1 MENTNNHFSK
11 YPHGNEE
18 INKLTVTEG
27 LVYVSLRYFYRGNS
41 DVYPSL
47 QRVADLSELSI
58 KTVDKC
64 IKKLIDKEYITRE
77 KKGKKYFYTFLETDE
92 QFEKFSDAFLL
103 NRKLSA
109 REKAYI
115 ISITRFMFKN
125 SDEGTGDISYTNREI
140 AEKINVSERMV
151 IELNKSLVEKEILQ
165 DSKAVTKKFNL
176 RPIDQMII
184 LELANQKEDIEDL
197 KIKYNKIEQDN
208 EELRKE
214 LSELKKTLDSKN
226 KNTEENKKLEDF
238 ILD

>member
-1 MENTNNHFSK
+1 MENTNNHFNK

-18 INKLTVTEG
+18 INELSIAEG
-27 LVYVSLRYFYRGNS
+27 LVCVSLYYFYRGKP

-47 QRVADLSELSI
+47 QRIAEIAELSI

-64 IKKLIDKEYITRE
+64 IKSLIDKEYITRE
-77 KKGKKYFYTFLETDE
+77 KKGKKYFYTFLKTDE

-103 NRKLSA
+103 NKKLTA

-115 ISITRFMFKN
+115 VSITRFMFKN
-125 SDEGTGDISYTNREI
+125 SEDGTGDISYTNKEI
-140 AEKINVSERMV
+140 AEKIHISERMV

-165 DSKAVTKKFNL
+165 DSKAITKKFNL

-184 LELANQKEDIEDL
+184 LELADQKEDIEDL

-208 EELRKE
+208 AELRKRVAE
-214 LSELKKTLDSKN
+214 LEKFALKDTK
-226 KNTEENKKLEDF
+226 ENKKLTDF
-238 ILD
+238 VLD

>member
-1 MENTNNHFSK
+1 MENTNNHFNK

-18 INKLTVTEG
+18 INKLTIIEG
-27 LVYVSLRYFYRGNS
+27 LVYISLRYFYRGNS

-47 QRVADLSELSI
+47 QRIADLAELSI

-103 NRKLSA
+103 NKKLSA

-125 SDEGTGDISYTNREI
+125 SEEETGDISYTNKEI

-151 IELNKSLVEKEILQ
+151 MELNKSLVEKEILQ
-165 DSKAVTKKFNL
+165 DSKAITKKFNL

-184 LELANQKEDIEDL
+184 LELTSQKEDIETL
-197 KIKYNKIEQDN
+197 KTKYSKIEQDN
-208 EELRKE
+208 I
-214 LSELKKTLDSKN
+214 ELKKRVAELEKLALKDTK
-226 KNTEENKKLEDF
+226 KNKKLADF
-238 ILD
+238 TLD

>member
-58 KTVDKC
+58 KTVDKS
-64 IKKLIDKEYITRE
+64 IKKLVDKEYITRE

-208 EELRKE
+208 KELRKE

-226 KNTEENKKLEDF
+226 KNTKENKKLEDF

>member
-1 MENTNNHFSK
+1 MENTNNHFNK
-11 YPHGNEE
+11 YPHGNDE
-18 INKLTVTEG
+18 INKLTIIEG

-47 QRVADLSELSI
+47 QRIADLAELSI

-103 NRKLSA
+103 NKKLSA

-125 SDEGTGDISYTNREI
+125 SEEETGDISYTNKEI

-151 IELNKSLVEKEILQ
+151 MELNKSLVEKEILQ
-165 DSKAVTKKFNL
+165 DSKAITKKFNL

-184 LELANQKEDIEDL
+184 LELTSQKEDIETL
-197 KIKYNKIEQDN
+197 KTKYSKIEQDN
-208 EELRKE
+208 I
-214 LSELKKTLDSKN
+214 ELKKRVAELEKLALKDTK
-226 KNTEENKKLEDF
+226 KNKKLTDF
-238 ILD
+238 VLD

>member
-1 MENTNNHFSK
+1 MENTNNHFNK

-18 INKLTVTEG
+18 INKLTIIEG

-47 QRVADLSELSI
+47 QRIADLAELSI

-103 NRKLSA
+103 NKKLSA

-125 SDEGTGDISYTNREI
+125 SEEETGDISYTNKEI

-151 IELNKSLVEKEILQ
+151 MELNKSLVEKEILQ
-165 DSKAVTKKFNL
+165 DSKAITKKFNL

-184 LELANQKEDIEDL
+184 LELTSQKEDIETL
-197 KIKYNKIEQDN
+197 KTKYSKIEQDN
-208 EELRKE
+208 I
-214 LSELKKTLDSKN
+214 ELKKRVAELEKLALKDTK
-226 KNTEENKKLEDF
+226 KNKKLIDF
-238 ILD
+238 VLD

>member
-1 MENTNNHFSK
+1 MENTNNHFNK
-11 YPHGNEE
+11 YPHGNEL
-18 INKLTVTEG
+18 INKLSITEG
-27 LVYVSLRYFYRGNS
+27 LVYISLRYFYRGNS

-47 QRVADLSELSI
+47 QRIAELSELSI

-64 IKKLIDKEYITRE
+64 IKGLIDKKYITRD
-77 KKGKKYFYTFLETDE
+77 KKGKKYYYTFLETDE

-103 NRKLSA
+103 NKKLSA

-125 SDEGTGDISYTNREI
+125 SNEETGDISYTNKEI

-176 RPIDQMII
+176 RPIDQIII

-197 KIKYNKIEQDN
+197 RIKYNKIEQDN
-208 EELRKE
+208 TELRKE
-214 LSELKKTLDSKN
+214 LSELKKTLVSNN
-226 KNTEENKKLEDF
+226 KDIIENKKLESF
-238 ILD
+238 TLD

>member
-18 INKLTVTEG
+18 INKLTITEG

-47 QRVADLSELSI
+47 QRDADLSGLSK

-64 IKKLIDKEYITRE
+64 IKKLIDKKYITRE

-140 AEKINVSERMV
+140 AEKINGSERMV

-214 LSELKKTLDSKN
+214 LSELKKNLDLKN

>member
-1 MENTNNHFSK
+1 MENTNNHFNK
-11 YPHGNEE
+11 YPHGNEL
-18 INKLTVTEG
+18 INKLSIMEG
-27 LVYVSLRYFYRGNS
+27 LVYISLRYFYRGNS

-47 QRVADLSELSI
+47 QRIAELSELSI

-64 IKKLIDKEYITRE
+64 IKGLIDKKYITRD
-77 KKGKKYFYTFLETDE
+77 KKGKKYYYTFLETDE

-103 NRKLSA
+103 NKKLSA

-125 SDEGTGDISYTNREI
+125 SNEETGDISYTNKEI

-151 IELNKSLVEKEILQ
+151 IELNKSLVEKDILQ

-176 RPIDQMII
+176 RPIDQIII

-197 KIKYNKIEQDN
+197 RIKYGKIEQDN
-208 EELRKE
+208 IELRKE
-214 LSELKKTLDSKN
+214 LSELKKTLISNN
-226 KNTEENKKLEDF
+226 KDIIENRKLKSF
-238 ILD
+238 TLD

>member
-1 MENTNNHFSK
+1 MENTNNHFNK

-18 INKLTVTEG
+18 INKLTIIEG

-47 QRVADLSELSI
+47 QRIADLAELSI

-103 NRKLSA
+103 NKKLSA

-125 SDEGTGDISYTNREI
+125 SEEETGDISYTNKEI

-151 IELNKSLVEKEILQ
+151 MELNKSLVEKEILQ
-165 DSKAVTKKFNL
+165 DSKAITKKFNL

-184 LELANQKEDIEDL
+184 LELTSQKEDIETL
-197 KIKYNKIEQDN
+197 KTKYSKIEQDN
-208 EELRKE
+208 I
-214 LSELKKTLDSKN
+214 ELKKRVAELEKLALKDTK
-226 KNTEENKKLEDF
+226 KNKKLTDF
-238 ILD
+238 VLD

>member
-1 MENTNNHFSK
+1 MENTNNHFNK

-18 INKLTVTEG
+18 INKLTIIEG

-47 QRVADLSELSI
+47 QRIADLAELSI

-103 NRKLSA
+103 NKKLSA

-125 SDEGTGDISYTNREI
+125 SEEETGDISYTNKEI

-151 IELNKSLVEKEILQ
+151 MELNKSLVEKEILQ
-165 DSKAVTKKFNL
+165 DFKAITKKFNL

-184 LELANQKEDIEDL
+184 LELTSQKEDIETL
-197 KIKYNKIEQDN
+197 KTKYSKIEQDN
-208 EELRKE
+208 I
-214 LSELKKTLDSKN
+214 ELKKRVAELEKLALKDTK
-226 KNTEENKKLEDF
+226 KNKKLTDF
-238 ILD
+238 VLD

>member
-1 MENTNNHFSK
+1 MENTNNHFNK

-18 INKLTVTEG
+18 INKLTIIEG
-27 LVYVSLRYFYRGNS
+27 LVYVSLRYFYRGIS

-47 QRVADLSELSI
+47 QRIADLAELSI

-103 NRKLSA
+103 NKKLSA

-125 SDEGTGDISYTNREI
+125 SEEETGDISYTNKEI

-151 IELNKSLVEKEILQ
+151 MELNKSLVEKEILQ
-165 DSKAVTKKFNL
+165 DSKAITKKFNL

-184 LELANQKEDIEDL
+184 LELTNQKEDIETL
-197 KIKYNKIEQDN
+197 KTKYSKIEQDN
-208 EELRKE
+208 A
-214 LSELKKTLDSKN
+214 ELKKRVAELEKLALKDTK
-226 KNTEENKKLEDF
+226 KNKKLTGF
-238 ILD
+238 TLD